1 MRDGQASR
9 GRVRGRR
16 TPPPPAVDGV
26 AGETAA
32 QTIESFVWTIR
43 RRPARYI
50 GPFVALYVAVSAN
63 ALITLWGRPWWVPL
77 IAAAV
82 VLVLAFPIVLW
93 VRAALPGRRTY
104 ASSDARL
111 AIDARARGWYIA
123 DHVARLGTRGAGR
136 RLRLR
141 IRDQLIAAAD
151 AQQVIVYAHTT
162 SEKLA
167 HAYMED
173 IPGLRIA
180 SVRGDR
186 ILLVRPPRRHLR

>member
-1 MRDGQASR
+1 M
-9 GRVRGRR
+9 RGRR
-16 TPPPPAVDGV
+16 TPPPPTVNGVPSETLAQAVQSLG
-26 AGETAA
+26 
-32 QTIESFVWTIR
+32 WTIR
-43 RRPARYI
+43 RRPARWL
-50 GPFVALYVAVSAN
+50 GPLAALLVVSYAN
-63 ALITLWGRPWWVPL
+63 AAVVLWGRPWWVSL
-77 IAAAV
+77 IAAVV
-82 VLVLAFPIVLW
+82 VLVLVFPIVLW

-111 AIDARARGWYIA
+111 AIIARTHGWYIA

-151 AQQVIVYAHTT
+151 AQQVVVFAHTT
-162 SEKLA
+162 SMKLA
-167 HAYMED
+167 RAYMTD

>member
-26 AGETAA
+26 PGETAA
-32 QTIESFVWTIR
+32 QVIESFVWTIR
-43 RRPARYI
+43 RRPARYV
-50 GPFVALYVAVSAN
+50 GPFAALFVAAYVN
-63 ALITLWGRPWWVPL
+63 ALITLWGRPWWVQL
-77 IAAAV
+77 IAAVV
-82 VLVLAFPIVLW
+82 VLVVAFLIALW
-93 VRAALPGRRTY
+93 VRAALLGRRTY
-104 ASSDARL
+104 ASAEARL
-111 AIDARARGWYIA
+111 AIVRHRRGWYIA
-123 DHVARLGTRGAGR
+123 DHIARRGSRGAGR

-141 IRDQLIAAAD
+141 IRDKLIAAAD

-167 HAYMED
+167 QAYMED